1 MAVAKRNKR
10 VSSIDVAKLAGVSQA
25 AVSRAF
31 TPGASVSEE
40 TRNKVLA
47 AAENLGYHPNVIAR
61 SLIQQ
66 STKIIGI
73 VMIRFQNP
81 FYSMVLGKFT
91 EKLGELGYRTLL
103 LNIADSKGVD
113 EALPMALQY
122 QVDGIIITSAT
133 LSSTMAEGC
142 IRSGTPVVLF
152 NRYNSKGNVS
162 AVFCDGVGGGRMVA
176 DTLLDAGHQRM
187 AFIAGEEKSST
198 SRDREMG
205 FVGRLKERGQLLYER
220 AKGKDYTYESGF
232 SAAKYLLEI
241 KNPPDAVFCANDL
254 IAMGALDFARG
265 QMGIK
270 VPEELSIIGFDDIP
284 MAAWPAYSLTTVQQP
299 IDWMVD
305 ATIERLM
312 RAIQSPVAEIVIK
325 KVPGILVERN
335 SARTVINDNET
346 WKGRSRH

>member
-1 MAVAKRNKR
+1 MAVPRKNRRVSSVDVAKR
-10 VSSIDVAKLAGVSQA
+10 AGVSQA
-25 AVSRAF
+25 AVSRTF

-47 AAENLGYHPNVIAR
+47 AAEDLGYHPNVIAR

-81 FYSMVLGKFT
+81 FYSIVLGKFT
-91 EKLGELGYRTLL
+91 EKLGELGYRTML
-103 LNIADSKGVD
+103 LNTADSKGID

-142 IRSGTPVVLF
+142 VRSGTPVVLF
-152 NRYNSKGNVS
+152 NRYNSRGNVS

-176 DTLLDAGHQRM
+176 DALLDAGHGRL
-187 AFIAGEEKSST
+187 AFISGEEGSST
-198 SRDREMG
+198 SRDREKG
-205 FVGRLKERGQLLYER
+205 FRDRLRERGQDLSKR
-220 AKGKDYTYESGF
+220 VNGKEYTYEAGF
-232 SAAKYLLEI
+232 SAARELLET
-241 KNPPDAVFCANDL
+241 KKPPDAVFCANDL

-270 VPEELSIIGFDDIP
+270 VPEELSIVGFDDIP
-284 MAAWPAYSLTTVQQP
+284 MAAWPAYALTTVQQP
-299 IDWMVD
+299 VDWMVD

-312 RAIQSPVAEIVIK
+312 RAIESPVAEIVIK
-325 KVPGILVERN
+325 KVPGILVERH
-335 SARTVINDNET
+335 SARRA
-346 WKGRSRH
+346 GPG